1 MWFNRLSLPYGSN
14 SNIMKIEYL
23 CTAIHTLFDIMDRR
37 SFLHISAAG
46 IAGLT
51 LCGSLPL
58 EAADK
63 HAAGRGRRDI
73 RLGKDGYSV
82 VMLGDTHY
90 DAAPVD
96 RYHTG
101 YSDPN
106 PVREKAHRDE
116 FQRNWDMWSERCP
129 RLVDRASRLVDR
141 STRLQ
146 IQVGDLIQGD
156 CGSKENHER
165 MLDDAFTMLK
175 SRMDSRLPLVTVIGN
190 HDARGRD
197 DSEAYA
203 AYTGYMPAKMSA
215 ELGKEI
221 SKTTFSFMIGKD
233 AYIVIDFTHPDDAEV
248 EKAFRETEGARYT
261 FVVVHA
267 PVLPYDS
274 LKYYNWIYHGREAT
288 PDARLHF
295 RELFAKR
302 NVIVLCGHSHTTELA
317 DWYGDGGR
325 ITQMTMSSV
334 WKSAQTGRYAVNAEG
349 AAEYGAL
356 RLKAA
361 AKAGAEVKPESIAW
375 FDEYRPGLKTYV
387 HSNAAGSYRMNVS
400 DRGVTV
406 EFFAGDSESVSETFV
421 LR

>member
-1 MWFNRLSLPYGSN
+1 
-14 SNIMKIEYL
+14 
-23 CTAIHTLFDIMDRR
+23 MDRR
-37 SFLHISAAG
+37 RFLHISTAG
-46 IAGLT
+46 VVGLT
-51 LCGSLPL
+51 LCDVLSLD
-58 EAADK
+58 AAGK
-63 HAAGRGRRDI
+63 GASGRGRRSP

-96 RYHTG
+96 KYHTG

-116 FQRNWDMWSERCP
+116 FQRNWDMWSDRCP
-129 RLVDRASRLVDR
+129 RLVKRASRLVDD

-156 CGSKENHER
+156 CGDMNTHAR

-175 SRMDSRLPLVTVIGN
+175 TSLCPSVPLVTVIGN

-197 DSEAYA
+197 DREAYA
-203 AYTGYMPAKMSA
+203 AYTGYMPARMSE
-215 ELGKEI
+215 ELGQEI

-248 EKAFRETEGARYT
+248 EKALRETEGARYT

-295 RELFAKR
+295 RELFARR

-334 WKSAQTGRYAVNAEG
+334 WKSAGAGKYTVNAEG
-349 AAEYGAL
+349 PDEYGAL
-356 RLKAA
+356 RIKAA
-361 AKAGAEVKPESIAW
+361 AKAGTEVKPESIAW
-375 FDEYRPGLKTYV
+375 FDGYRAGLKTYI

-400 DRGVTV
+400 DKGVTV
-406 EFFAGDSESVSETFV
+406 DFYVGDSETVSETFV

>member
-1 MWFNRLSLPYGSN
+1 
-14 SNIMKIEYL
+14 
-23 CTAIHTLFDIMDRR
+23 MDRR
-37 SFLHISAAG
+37 RFLHISAAG
-46 IAGLT
+46 IVGLSM
-51 LCGSLPL
+51 GDSLSL
-58 EAADK
+58 EAMP
-63 HAAGRGRRDI
+63 GRP
-73 RLGKDGYSV
+73 GKSRSLKKGSYSV

-96 RYHTG
+96 RYHEG

-116 FQRNWDMWSERCP
+116 FQRNWDMWSDRCP
-129 RLVDRASRLVDR
+129 KLVKRAAGLVDD

-146 IQVGDLIQGD
+146 LQVGDLIQGD
-156 CGSKENHER
+156 CGSEANHAR

-175 SRMDSRLPLVTVIGN
+175 SGLNQGAAAGKGIPFVTVIGN

-197 DSEAYA
+197 DREAYA
-203 AYTGYMPAKMSA
+203 AYTGYMPAKMSG
-215 ELGKEI
+215 ELGLEI

-248 EKAFRETEGARYT
+248 EKALRETEGARYT

-295 RELFAKR
+295 RELFARR

-334 WKSAQTGRYAVNAEG
+334 WKSAQNGRYTVNAKG

-361 AKAGAEVKPESIAW
+361 AKAGTEVKPESIAW
-375 FDEYRPGLKTYV
+375 FDEYRQGLKTYI

-400 DRGVTV
+400 DKGVTV
-406 EFFAGDSESVSETFV
+406 DFYAGDSETVSETFV